1 MVLPV
6 LGAYLALV
14 LCVGLFGHRLFR
26 GTGEDYFLA
35 SRSIGSFV
43 LLMTLFGTNMTAFT
57 ILGAS
62 GEGYRRGVI
71 VFALMGSSTA
81 IVVPFLIY
89 YLGVRSWQLGK
100 RHGYVTQVQLV
111 RDRYGSDALGV
122 LLFVVVVALMLPY
135 LLIGVK
141 GGGDA
146 LAVLTG
152 GPGEGLPP
160 WVGSLVVCAITYVYV
175 SYGGMRSTSWV
186 NALQTTVF
194 LLFGVAAYF
203 AVMSEV
209 GGLQEAMGRLRTD
222 HEGMA
227 DFGSGRFALFQMGSF
242 LLLPLCTGA
251 FPHLYSHW
259 LSARSA
265 RSFRLAVVAYPLLV
279 AAIWFPSVVL
289 GATGRLQFD
298 PPLDGPI
305 LVKLIAANTGDL
317 LAGCLAAGV
326 FAAIMSSLDSQILAL
341 GAMFTQDIVRHHG
354 FHGKLG
360 EGRQVWFGRLFVLT
374 FLALTFACSLVASQS
389 IFSLGTWALTG
400 FAGLL
405 PMLAATL
412 FWRRATAL
420 GAGASVLTTAA
431 LWGWFFLDSL
441 SVEGAYSIG
450 GTGLMPVAVIVPAA
464 TIALVAFS
472 LPHRA
477 GNGPQ
482 GLPVPAFRPPR
493 PRVARKHALPARF
506 LQLIDNGRRN
516 RVLGLAQVWGV
527 SGDTRSLAPN
537 VAPNRGSHGC
547 ITFRCG
553 SAAAAE
559 RR

>member
-6 LGAYLALV
+6 LAAYLALV
-14 LCVGLFGHRLFR
+14 LGVGLFGHRLFR

-43 LLMTLFGTNMTAFT
+43 LVMTLFGTNMTAFT

-62 GEGYRRGVI
+62 GEAYSRGVI

-111 RDRYGSDALGV
+111 RHRYGSDLLGV

-146 LAVLTG
+146 LAVLSG
-152 GPGEGLPP
+152 GPGEGLPS
-160 WVGSLVVCAITYVYV
+160 WVGSLAVCAVTYVYV

-186 NALQTTVF
+186 NALQTSVF

-203 AVMSEV
+203 AVMSES
-209 GGLQEAMGRLRTD
+209 GGLEGAMEQLRAE
-222 HEGMA
+222 HAGMA
-227 DFGSGRFALFQMGSF
+227 DFGSDRFALFQMGSF

-251 FPHLYSHW
+251 FPHLYGHW

-265 RSFRLAVVAYPLLV
+265 RSFRLAIVAYPVLV

-289 GATGRLQFD
+289 GAAGRLQFD

-305 LVKLIAANTGDL
+305 LVQLIVANTGEI

-341 GAMFTQDIVRHHG
+341 GAMFTQDIVRHYG
-354 FHGKLG
+354 FHGTLR
-360 EGRQVWFGRLFVLT
+360 EDRQVWFGRLFVLA
-374 FLALTFACSLVASQS
+374 FLALTFLCSLVASQS
-389 IFSLGTWALTG
+389 IFALGTWALTG

-405 PMLAATL
+405 PMFAATL
-412 FWRRATAL
+412 FWRQATAL
-420 GAGASVLTTAA
+420 GAAASILTVAA
-431 LWGWFFLDSL
+431 LWVWFFWDSL
-441 SVEGAYSIG
+441 SFEGPYSIG
-450 GTGLMPVAVIVPAA
+450 GSGLMPVAVIVPAA
-464 TIALVAFS
+464 TASLVVFS
-472 LPHRA
+472 LLARTDRA
-477 GNGPQ
+477 AG
-482 GLPVPAFRPPR
+482 
-493 PRVARKHALPARF
+493 
-506 LQLIDNGRRN
+506 GR
-516 RVLGLAQVWGV
+516 
-527 SGDTRSLAPN
+527 
-537 VAPNRGSHGC
+537 
-547 ITFRCG
+547 
-553 SAAAAE
+553 
-559 RR
+559 

>member
-6 LGAYLALV
+6 LTAYLVLV

-43 LLMTLFGTNMTAFT
+43 LVMTLFGTNMTAFT

-62 GEGYRRGVI
+62 GEAYRRGVV

-81 IVVPFLIY
+81 IIVPFLIY
-89 YLGVRSWQLGK
+89 YLGIRSWQLGK
-100 RHGYVTQVQLV
+100 RFGYVTQVQLV
-111 RDRYGSDALGV
+111 RHRYGSDGLGA

-146 LAVLTG
+146 LAVLTAG
-152 GPGEGLPP
+152 AGVRLPP
-160 WVGSLVVCAITYVYV
+160 WVGSLAVCAVTYVYV

-194 LLFGVAAYF
+194 LLFGLAAYF
-203 AVMSEV
+203 AVMNEV
-209 GGLQEAMGRLRTD
+209 GGLEGAMDSLRSRQP
-222 HEGMA
+222 GMA
-227 DFGSGRFALFQMGSF
+227 DFGSGRFALLQMGSF

-251 FPHLYSHW
+251 FPHLYGHW

-265 RSFRLAVVAYPLLV
+265 RSFRLAIVAYPVLV
-279 AAIWFPSVVL
+279 AAIWFPSVAL
-289 GATGRLQFD
+289 GAVGRLQFD

-305 LVKLIAANTGDL
+305 LVKLIVANTGEV

-341 GAMFTQDIVRHHG
+341 GAMFTQDIVRHYG
-354 FHGKLG
+354 FQGKLQ
-360 EGRQVWFGRLFVLT
+360 EDRQVWFGRLFVLA
-374 FLALTFACSLVASQS
+374 FLALTFACSIVASQS
-389 IFSLGTWALTG
+389 IFALGTWALTG

-412 FWRRATAL
+412 FWQRATAL
-420 GAGASVLTTAA
+420 GAGASILTVVG
-431 LWGWFFLDSL
+431 LWVYFFWDSL
-441 SVEGAYSIG
+441 SFEGTYSIG

-464 TIALVAFS
+464 ALSLVA
-472 LPHRA
+472 
-477 GNGPQ
+477 
-482 GLPVPAFRPPR
+482 V
-493 PRVARKHALPARF
+493 
-506 LQLIDNGRRN
+506 
-516 RVLGLAQVWGV
+516 
-527 SGDTRSLAPN
+527 SLAPWQ
-537 VAPNRGSHGC
+537 PRSPGTRPPS
-547 ITFRCG
+547 
-553 SAAAAE
+553 
-559 RR
+559 

>member
-1 MVLPV
+1 MVVSV
-6 LGAYLALV
+6 LTGYLALV

-35 SRSIGSFV
+35 SRSIGSFI

-62 GEGYRRGVI
+62 GEAYRRGVV

-81 IVVPFLIY
+81 IIVPFLIY
-89 YLGVRSWQLGK
+89 YLGIRSWQLGK
-100 RHGYVTQVQLV
+100 RFGYVTQVQLV
-111 RDRYGSDALGV
+111 RHRYGSDALGA

-146 LAVLTG
+146 LAVLTAG
-152 GPGEGLPP
+152 AGPGLPP
-160 WVGSLVVCAITYVYV
+160 WVGSLAVCAVTYVYV

-194 LLFGVAAYF
+194 LLFGIAAYY
-203 AVMSEV
+203 AVMKEV
-209 GGLQEAMGRLRTD
+209 GGLEGAMETLRS
-222 HEGMA
+222 HHPGML
-227 DFGSGRFALFQMGSF
+227 DFGSGRFSLLQMGSF

-251 FPHLYSHW
+251 FPHLYGHW

-265 RSFRLAVVAYPLLV
+265 RSFRLAIVAYPVLV
-279 AAIWFPSVVL
+279 AAIWFPSVAL
-289 GATGRLQFD
+289 GAVGRLQFD

-305 LVKLIAANTGDL
+305 LVKLIVANTGEI

-341 GAMFTQDIVRHHG
+341 GAMFTQDIVRHYG
-354 FHGKLG
+354 FHGKLR
-360 EGRQVWFGRLFVLT
+360 EDRQVWFGRLFVLA

-389 IFSLGTWALTG
+389 IFALGTWALTG

-412 FWRRATAL
+412 FWRRATAP
-420 GAGASVLTTAA
+420 GAAASILTVVA
-431 LWGWFFLDSL
+431 LWAYFFWDSL
-441 SVEGAYSIG
+441 SFDGPYSIG
-450 GTGLMPVAVIVPAA
+450 GTGLMPVAVIVPLSALS
-464 TIALVAFS
+464 LVA
-472 LPHRA
+472 
-477 GNGPQ
+477 
-482 GLPVPAFRPPR
+482 V
-493 PRVARKHALPARF
+493 
-506 LQLIDNGRRN
+506 
-516 RVLGLAQVWGV
+516 
-527 SGDTRSLAPN
+527 SLAS
-537 VAPNRGSHGC
+537 R
-547 ITFRCG
+547 
-553 SAAAAE
+553 E
-559 RR
+559 RRSTGA